1 LPGSKA
7 KEIGLLTIIT
17 IFIKVF
23 FVSEGKVGR
32 RDFLKYL
39 STGIGGLVVGGVL
52 GYLTSSYTITTTP
65 VTEVKTTITQTVKPA
80 RYFEGK
86 TIELVVPYSAGG
98 GYDLATRSLANYIPK
113 YVKGATPVVINRP
126 GGQAL
131 LGPAYVWSSKPDG
144 LTVCLANAYGNAY
157 LSLTKEYNQ
166 PFTIFDFLPL
176 GRITWGQEVA
186 VVAKN
191 SPIKTVED
199 FKKLGRNVKIGATGL
214 GAESGIPALMT
225 FSLLNIP
232 FEMVLGFSGSGEVI
246 ASLMRGEVDVYV
258 VDEDTAYQNMMAGS
272 VRPILTVAAQR
283 IKQFG
288 DVPALGELVTK
299 EQLRLVELH
308 DNIDKLGR
316 LLIAHPKTPSEV
328 YDAWQDLLKDI
339 FVDADF
345 IEEQEKIRSFKPA
358 LGDKMK
364 QLIKE
369 IKPSLSEFKEALKKV
384 YPEL

>member
-1 LPGSKA
+1 
-7 KEIGLLTIIT
+7 
-17 IFIKVF
+17 
-23 FVSEGKVGR
+23 VSEGKVGR

-113 YVKGATPVVINRP
+113 YVKGATPVVINKP
-126 GGQAL
+126 GAEAL
-131 LGPAYVWSSKPDG
+131 LGPAAVWSSKPDG
-144 LTVCLANAYGNAY
+144 LTVCLANAYANAY
-157 LSLTKEYNQ
+157 ASLTKDYAQ

-176 GRITWGQEVA
+176 GRITYGTEVA
-186 VVAKN
+186 VVAKD

-199 FKKLGRNVKIGATGL
+199 LNKLGRQVKFAGL
-214 GAESGIPALMT
+214 GIGDESGISTILMC
-225 FSLLNIP
+225 SLLKIP
-232 FEMVLGFSGSGEVI
+232 FVFVLGYKGSGEAI
-246 ASLMRGEVDVYV
+246 SSLIRGDTDVYA
-258 VDEDTAYQNMMAGS
+258 VDEDTAYRYWQAGS